1 MCFSANASFI
11 AGATISAIGVVTL
24 KKVKAPSQI
33 VFASI
38 PLIFGVQQLS
48 EGVLWLT
55 IPVPAYAG
63 LQQFATYTFLFFAR
77 VVWPLWV
84 PLAIFLLEY
93 EGKRKMEKVLMLM
106 GIGVSAYFIFTIL
119 IEPTEAIILDHH
131 IFYKQDY
138 PASLKLYSGIFYGIV
153 TVLPLFISRYKRMW
167 WLGAIIGISYIAAA
181 YFFKHYAFSVWCF
194 FAAVI
199 SMSVYFIMNEVTGS
213 YKKPLLPHLPFIT
226 MAGSLPKNKVGVE

>member
-1 MCFSANASFI
+1 MCFSANASFV
-11 AGATISAIGVVTL
+11 AGVTISAIGVLTL
-24 KKVKAPSQI
+24 KKVQAPSQI

-38 PLIFGVQQLS
+38 PLIFGIQQLS

-55 IPVPAYAG
+55 LSNPAYAG
-63 LQQFATYTFLFFAR
+63 VQQFATYTFLFFAR
-77 VVWPLWV
+77 VAWPLWV
-84 PLAIFLLEY
+84 PLGIFLLEY
-93 EGKRKMEKVLMLM
+93 ERKRRKMEKVLMLL
-106 GIGVSAYFIFTIL
+106 GIAVSAYFVFTL
-119 IEPTEAIILDHH
+119 LSEPTEAIISDHH

-194 FAAVI
+194 FAALI
-199 SMSVYFIMNEVTGS
+199 SMSVYFIMNEVTAS
-213 YKKPLLPHLPFIT
+213 HKKAIPPSAFVRYDGGFAP
-226 MAGSLPKNKVGVE
+226 

>member
-1 MCFSANASFI
+1 MCFSANASFV
-11 AGATISAIGVVTL
+11 AGVVISTIGVVTL
-24 KKVKAPSQI
+24 KKVQAPSQI

-38 PLIFGVQQLS
+38 PLIFGIQQIS

-55 IPVPAYAG
+55 ILDPTYAV
-63 LQQFATYTFLFFAR
+63 LQQFATYTFLVFAR

-84 PLAIFLLEY
+84 PLAIFLLEF
-93 EGKRKMEKVLMLM
+93 EGKRRKMEKILMLM
-106 GIGVSAYFIFTIL
+106 GIGVSAYFIFTL
-119 IEPTEAIILDHH
+119 LVEPTEAIISEHH

-153 TVLPLFISRYKRMW
+153 TVVPLFISRFKRMW
-167 WLGAIIGISYIAAA
+167 WLGAVIGISYIAAA

-199 SMSVYFIMNEVTGS
+199 SMSVFFIMNEVTGS
-213 YKKPLLPHLPFIT
+213 YKKTAPTPLVHFNRGFTGQP
-226 MAGSLPKNKVGVE
+226 